1 MKRKKNGHASKDE
14 RGRFSARRKAEAVI
28 RLLRGEDLDAL
39 SRELGVTAATLSSWR
54 EQFVQ
59 SGAAGLKSRKPEPQD
74 EEVMRL
80 KAMVGE
86 LTMRNELL
94 VERERWHEK
103 QGHGPFPSRKSRD

>member
-1 MKRKKNGHASKDE
+1 
-14 RGRFSARRKAEAVI
+14 
-28 RLLRGEDLDAL
+28 
-39 SRELGVTAATLSSWR
+39 
-54 EQFVQ
+54 
-59 SGAAGLKSRKPEPQD
+59 
-74 EEVMRL
+74 MRL